1 MVRFLILTTLFLCS
15 VADAA
20 MRHLVRPLEH
30 QTRILSRGLSNVLK
44 SDVFNLTPSS
54 RYDLFTSIP
63 SRYAVLVQC
72 PKDEGCFPQF
82 TGLCKAALINSEQ
95 NVKKVRQLTY
105 EGGAEFTRVDV
116 DSAVRPVIPNLPGIK
131 TAEDIIKAAMFIQ
144 KYANYMTVDFL
155 ITQAVLGEYVNE
167 HRLALTYEPAK
178 LLDLVRPGKPLLI
191 KERVAVRA
199 EKALQEPREEENQ
212 LILLFCSKALNL
224 AFNRFERESWKNW
237 YPANKDHIDA
247 VLRFAKEIYK
257 DTPDIE
263 AYKTEE
269 EFNAAL
275 MKVDPEF
282 APLVLRK

>member
-1 MVRFLILTTLFLCS
+1 MVIVRFLMLIMLFFNLKVEAS
-15 VADAA
+15 
-20 MRHLVRPLEH
+20 MRHALRPFGHQVRIVARSFANVSAVEGD
-30 QTRILSRGLSNVLK
+30 RIVIYNDSTKKYGNMV
-44 SDVFNLTPSS
+44 N
-54 RYDLFTSIP
+54 
-63 SRYAVLVQC
+63 VQC
-72 PKDEGCFPQF
+72 PKDEGSFCQI
-82 TGLCKAALINSEQ
+82 TGLCKPK
-95 NVKKVRQLTY
+95 VTKKKKLTY
-105 EGGAEFTRVDV
+105 TPEADFINADV
-116 DSAVRPVIPNLPGIK
+116 DSAVRPNIPYLPEIK
-131 TAEDIIKAAMFIQ
+131 RAEDIIRAAMFIR

-167 HRLALTYEPAK
+167 HRLGLLSEPAK

-212 LILLFCSKALNL
+212 LILLFYRNGVNL
-224 AFNRFERESWKNW
+224 AFDCFDDVDWKNW